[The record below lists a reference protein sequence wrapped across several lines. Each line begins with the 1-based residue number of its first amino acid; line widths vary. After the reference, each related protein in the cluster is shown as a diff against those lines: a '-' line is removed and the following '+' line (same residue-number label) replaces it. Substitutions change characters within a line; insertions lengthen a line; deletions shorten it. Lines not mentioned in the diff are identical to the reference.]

1 MNAMNTCLRAWL
13 AGTAALLAAC
23 AAPARR
29 TPAGELLV
37 AVAQPLT
44 VPGDVAGNIDRMAP
58 LVVEAARRGAGLVV
72 FSECAVTG
80 YDHKGAGAAAA
91 AGLDHPALRRID
103 GLAAAHGIAIVAGLY
118 ERLDGKLHNTAVA
131 FLPDGRRVVQRKHL
145 IMDPEKKAAPVVPG
159 PRERTPFEFRGFRIA
174 ILICADAGIPGIFEE
189 IARGGGD
196 LVVLITAGGG
206 STSMALRQ
214 ADLARPDVRAEY
226 AAKSAQCLSK
236 ESIEQAIR
244 LDLAQAACNQM
255 GWDDASGYYHG
266 GGSSIIDRTGE
277 VTAVIPYRLVL
288 EHLGPQLAVGR
299 VSRRPGA
306 R

>member
-1 MNAMNTCLRAWL
+1 MNLRRAFL
-13 AGTAALLAAC
+13 CGVSALLAAC
-23 AAPARR
+23 SAASPRPG
-29 TPAGELLV
+29 TDGMIV

-58 LVVEAARRGAGLVV
+58 LAAEAARRGARLVV
-72 FSECAVTG
+72 FSECAITG
-80 YDHKGAGAAAA
+80 YDHKGVGAAAA
-91 AGLDHPALRRID
+91 LGLDHPALRRLD
-103 GLAAAHGIAIVAGLY
+103 ALAAANGIAVIAGLY
-118 ERLDGKLHNTAVA
+118 ERLGEKLHNTAVA

-145 IMDPEKKAAPVVPG
+145 VMDPEKKAAPVVPAA
-159 PRERTPFEFRGFRIA
+159 RERTAFEIDGLRGA
-174 ILICADAGIPGIFEE
+174 ILICSDAGIPGIFEE
-189 IARGGGD
+189 IARMGCD

-206 STSMALRQ
+206 STSLGLRQ
-214 ADLARPDVRAEY
+214 ADLARPDVRADY

-255 GWDDASGYYHG
+255 GWDDAAGYYHG

-277 VTAVIPYRLVL
+277 VTAVIPYRLVF
-288 EHLGPQLAVGR
+288 EHLRPQLATGR
-299 VSRRPGA
+299 ISRKPRA